1 MNKRQLEQVE
11 FDESG
16 KNIIVGVAESCPVP
30 PAVLAQTTVSSD
42 YVVQAIESGLTAE
55 IYRIR
60 VDGQDYTL
68 KKKRPVAKVNNI
80 DGKYSFL
87 NEVQRRNDFE
97 RLKSREKWKPALS
110 GIVDTIYANYRLGI
124 ILSPWIDGEPVK
136 MLDED
141 FLTQLLRVL
150 TACEKNGLMEWD
162 LCSGNMLVDG
172 NGKLWLFDFGYM
184 YPFDPLK
191 EFNSNGISDPIF
203 HAVERFE
210 TRFFFGW
217 LLQQKLQEDEQLS
230 LFRLLKK
237 VAVTVYRDK
246 RHWLADNGAD
256 SRVIHHIDSIVQ
268 LWQEALE
275 SREALENTFRLEA
288 FRSHVLDIED
298 DLHGESC
305 TSLTLKRIDYVMAA
319 VEKSYMYLRNNGG
332 LFYANEDK
340 PKHELLLLYQDK
352 QKLAQSFQISR

>member
-1 MNKRQLEQVE
+1 MNKRQREQVE

-16 KNIIVGVAESCPVP
+16 KNMVVGEAERCPVP
-30 PAVLAQTTVSSD
+30 PDTLAQMTAGSD
-42 YVVQAIESGLTAE
+42 YVVQVIESGLTAE
-55 IYRIR
+55 IFRIR
-60 VDGQDYTL
+60 VSGQDYTL
-68 KKKRPVAKVNNI
+68 KKKRPIAKVNNI

-87 NEVQRRNDFE
+87 NEVQRRHDFE
-97 RLKSREKWKPALS
+97 QLKSQPVWKQAFS
-110 GIVDTIYANYRLGI
+110 SIVNTVYADYRLGI
-124 ILSPWIDGEPVK
+124 ILSPWIEGEPVK
-136 MLDED
+136 KVDNA
-141 FLTQLLRVL
+141 FLTQLLQVL

-162 LCSGNMLVDG
+162 LCSGNMLVDH

-191 EFNSNGISDPIF
+191 EFNSNGLSDPIF

-217 LLQQKLQEDEQLS
+217 LLRQSFPEEEQLS
-230 LFRLLKK
+230 LFKELKQA
-237 VAVTVYRDK
+237 AVTAYRDK
-246 RHWLADNGAD
+246 IDWLVDNGAE
-256 SRVIHHIDSIVQ
+256 SRVIRHVESMVL

-275 SREALENTFRLEA
+275 NHEALENTFRLEA

-305 TSLTLKRIDYVMAA
+305 TSLTLKRIDYVMTAL
-319 VEKSYMYLRNNGG
+319 ESRYTYLRENGA

-340 PKHELLLLYQDK
+340 SQDELLLLYRDK
-352 QKLAQSFQISR
+352 QKLAHSFQLS